1 MVSTLK
7 VTKIQVPNS
16 DSDVISLDA
25 SSGNI
30 TVPKPVTF
38 SGTVT
43 GTAMVKLLDATI
55 SSSVSYYD
63 IDSTYINSTYD
74 DYFLMWRLSPTV
86 DNRNL
91 QIRFNQGGSVDTGN
105 NYGVETYNMVAN
117 TGVSSNATS
126 AITIAQSGVGNAT
139 GEHTS
144 GYLYLRDVNDTV
156 VTTTVNG
163 QYNIITNTGNP
174 TGGNISGG
182 QVLGARTNAVTG
194 IRLLFN
200 SDDIASDG
208 VIKLYGVQK

>member
-7 VTKIQVPNS
+7 VTKIQIPNS

-30 TVPKPVTF
+30 TVPKPISF
-38 SGTVT
+38 SGDVT

-74 DYFLMWRLSPTV
+74 DYFLTWRLSPTV

-117 TGVSSNATS
+117 TGVSSNGTS

-182 QVLGARTNAVTG
+182 QVLSVRTNAVTG
-194 IRLLFN
+194 LRLLFN
-200 SDDIASDG
+200 SDDIASGG
-208 VIKLYGVQK
+208 VIKLYGLK